1 MRGLSGRVDLRGEGG
16 FAPAESF
23 TFIVVIIGVI
33 AGISL
38 SAYPGIRHGAHDKVA
53 QSVSHR
59 AATAAMVFRAD
70 HRSFDGMD
78 AAALH
83 AIEPSLPA
91 SSGEAPYDPPNGT
104 YTITVL
110 GGGSDFRIDVRHSQG
125 STTYRST
132 DSGNTVPVP

>member
-23 TFIVVIIGVI
+23 TFIVVMIGVV

-38 SAYPGIRHGAHDKVA
+38 SAYPAIQQSAHDKVA

-59 AATAAMVFRAD
+59 AATAAMVYRAD

-83 AIEPSLPA
+83 AIEPSLPD

-104 YTITVL
+104 YTITIL
-110 GGGSDFRIDVRHSQG
+110 GGGSEFRIDVRHSRG
-125 STTYRST
+125 ATTYRST
-132 DSGNTVPVP
+132 QAGSAAPLP